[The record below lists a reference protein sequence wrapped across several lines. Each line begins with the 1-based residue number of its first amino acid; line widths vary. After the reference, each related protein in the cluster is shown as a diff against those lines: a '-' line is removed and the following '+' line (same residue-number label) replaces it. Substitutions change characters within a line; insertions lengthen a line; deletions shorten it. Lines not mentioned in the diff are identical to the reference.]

1 MNLKLIILINS
12 IFFLS
17 CSKKEEVALKPTY
30 KVKSV
35 IVKYA
40 SGDVTKNYP
49 GEIRA
54 TDRSIMSFEIP
65 GRIINSNRK
74 EGELVKKGEVL
85 AQIEVTDY
93 KLNLDKATAAF
104 KNAKAEFERAK
115 ILWASEAISKS
126 EFDSHKAAYISTKSE
141 MEKVAKNYRNTTL
154 RAPYDGMVGKVFVKN
169 FEEVKEKQE
178 VIRFYDPNKLEVM
191 INVPESHLAK
201 MDRKQKMDAIASI
214 MDRPDQKMNLTF
226 KEMSSVVDPKT
237 RSYEAVFLL
246 EMHPGLFIL
255 PGMTVNVF
263 IKRSGGENINSKV
276 ALLPSIAVL
285 EDSQKNKFVWV
296 IDMKN
301 YLTQKRIVTVGNISG
316 SNIEVISGLKDDE
329 RVITAGAYLIQEGS
343 KVELLE
349 ETGGL

>member
-1 MNLKLIILINS
+1 MNLKLINFLI
-12 IFFLS
+12 ITLLLS
-17 CSKKEEVALKPTY
+17 CSKKEEVATKPTY

-40 SGDVTKNYP
+40 SSDLTRNYP

-74 EGELVKKGEVL
+74 EGELVKKGEIL

-93 KLNLDKATAAF
+93 KLNFEKAEASF

-126 EFDSHKAAYISTKSE
+126 EFDSHKAAFIATKSE
-141 MEKVAKNYRNTTL
+141 MDKVAKNYRNTTL
-154 RAPYDGMVGKVFVKN
+154 RAPYDGKVGKVYVKN

-178 VIRFYDPNKLEVM
+178 VIRFYDPSKLEVV
-191 INVPESHLAK
+191 INVPESALVKLDKKGKVKAHAFL
-201 MDRKQKMDAIASI
+201 MDRQDK
-214 MDRPDQKMNLTF
+214 KMNLTF
-226 KEMSSVVDPKT
+226 KEISSVVDPKT
-237 RSYEAVFLL
+237 RSYEAVFIL
-246 EMHPGLFIL
+246 EISPDLIIL
-255 PGMTVNVF
+255 PGMTVNVYIETLGSEKIAQKMF
-263 IKRSGGENINSKV
+263 LVPG
-276 ALLPSIAVL
+276 IAVL
-285 EDSQKNKFVWV
+285 EDSQKNRFVWV

-301 YLTQKRIVTVGNISG
+301 YLAQKRIVTVGKISG
-316 SNIEVISGLKDDE
+316 SNIEVISGLAEGE
-329 RVITAGAYLIQEGS
+329 RVITAGAHLIQEGS
-343 KVELLE
+343 KLELLE

>member
-1 MNLKLIILINS
+1 MNLKLIVLLI
-12 IFFLS
+12 ITFLLS
-17 CSKKEEVALKPTY
+17 CTKKEEVTSSPTY

-40 SGDVTKNYP
+40 SSDIKQNYP

-54 TDRSIMSFEIP
+54 TDRSILSFEIP

-74 EGELVKKGEVL
+74 EGELAKKGEIL

-93 KLNLDKATAAF
+93 KLNFEKAEASF

-126 EFDSHKAAYISTKSE
+126 EFDSHKAAYIATKSE
-141 MEKVAKNYRNTTL
+141 MDKVAKNYRNTTL
-154 RAPYDGMVGKVFVKN
+154 RAPYDGMVGKVYVKN

-178 VIRFYDPNKLEVM
+178 IIRFYDPKKLEVV

-201 MDRKQKMDAIASI
+201 LDKKAKMNAYASLMDRHDK
-214 MDRPDQKMNLTF
+214 KMNLIF
-226 KEMSSVVDPKT
+226 KELSSVVDPKT

-246 EMHPGLFIL
+246 ETNPDLFIL
-255 PGMTVNVF
+255 PGMTVNVYIERF
-263 IKRSGGENINSKV
+263 GKEKSTENV
-276 ALLPSIAVL
+276 VLLPSIAVL
-285 EDSQKNKFVWV
+285 EDSQKNRFVWV

-301 YLTQKRIVTVGNISG
+301 YLSKKRIVTVGNISG
-316 SNIEVISGLKDDE
+316 SNIEVISGLAEGE